1 VSEQLSAPRVGII
14 GLGLIGGSLALA
26 LRDAGAAGRI
36 LAWDPAHAV
45 LDAGL
50 QGGVIDE
57 AALSLEALLDAV
69 DVVVL
74 AAPTVSCAGL
84 LERILARGGAYH
96 CVTDVA
102 SVKRPLV
109 EAAARVGAAARRFV
123 PGHPIAGSERSGV
136 RAARADLFRDH
147 RVILTPDDATDA
159 MALETVRALW
169 CSAGAEVTTM
179 GVEQH
184 DAVLAA
190 TSHLPHV
197 LAFALVDALARAPS
211 RDDIFRYAAGGF
223 RDFTRIASSDP
234 VMWRDVALAN
244 RDALLATLDDFTAR
258 LAVLRG
264 AIERGDGDALEATFR
279 SAKQARDAYARSA
292 PGSRAAHSEA
302 QVTGRKATRG
312 TGR

>member
-1 VSEQLSAPRVGII
+1 MSEQTSAPRVGIV

-26 LRDAGAAGRI
+26 LRDAGSAGAV
-36 LAWDPAHAV
+36 LAWDPADAV
-45 LDAGL
+45 LEAGL
-50 QGGVIDE
+50 QGGVIDT
-57 AALSLEALLDAV
+57 AAASLEALLDGV

-74 AAPTVSCAGL
+74 AAPTVACAGL

-102 SVKRPLV
+102 SVKGPLV
-109 EAAARVGAAARRFV
+109 EAAARLGAAARRFV

-136 RAARADLFRDH
+136 GAARADLFRDH
-147 RVILTPDDATDA
+147 RVILTPDAATDA
-159 MALETVRALW
+159 EALGVVRALW
-169 CSAGAEVTTM
+169 RSAGAEVTTM
-179 GVEQH
+179 GVEEH

-244 RDALLATLDDFTAR
+244 RDALLAALDDFTAR
-258 LAVLRG
+258 LAVLRT
-264 AIERGDGDALEATFR
+264 AIEGGDGDALEATFR
-279 SAKQARDAYARSA
+279 NAKRARDAYAGTA
-292 PGSRAAHSEA
+292 PGPVAGHNALEA
-302 QVTGRKATRG
+302 TGLTATRG
-312 TGR
+312 E